1 MIYCANNNVLYKQAR
16 DVCKDLGLSEAA
28 VSKHLNG
35 ERRAAGCYVL
45 ARINKPNPKT
55 IKALRAWLLYSTF
68 KIVLDVHDEPI
79 FYEGSD

>member
-1 MIYCANNNVLYKQAR
+1 MIYCANNNKLYKQAR

-45 ARINKPNPKT
+45 ARINRPNMNT

-68 KIVLDVHDEPI
+68 KIDLDVQDEPEY
-79 FYEGSD
+79 YEGSD